1 MPGNKMI
8 KINLKRLLNV
18 FVFGMCVVMHAA
30 TANSDTSDALENLYI
45 MQSSTMSAIG
55 NYYMFSGLQGD
66 SRYSRRIDANIK
78 QFEDSLG
85 TLTSPNN
92 AVVNSEALAS
102 SLDIWQQ
109 YKDLLETNRSDFLSV
124 GYANARLTSDLS
136 VKATEVKD
144 SLQNLYDQTIKD
156 TQFRISAQTA
166 KTRKMGLIIKSIV
179 SEYIARSTSNSVTT
193 SYSFNE
199 GGMKN
204 QAKIFNQLL
213 NELKKES
220 VSDKRIYKMTDQID
234 VKWSFISKSVTNY
247 NENSVPFIVS
257 TNGDRITKS
266 LKTIGEHYSQKI
278 QAKK

>member
-1 MPGNKMI
+1 MFTGSLA
-8 KINLKRLLNV
+8 IN
-18 FVFGMCVVMHAA
+18 
-30 TANSDTSDALENLYI
+30 
-45 MQSSTMSAIG
+45 
-55 NYYMFSGLQGD
+55 
-66 SRYSRRIDANIK
+66 
-78 QFEDSLG
+78 
-85 TLTSPNN
+85 
-92 AVVNSEALAS
+92 
-102 SLDIWQQ
+102 
-109 YKDLLETNRSDFLSV
+109 ETNRSDFLSV

>member
-1 MPGNKMI
+1 MI